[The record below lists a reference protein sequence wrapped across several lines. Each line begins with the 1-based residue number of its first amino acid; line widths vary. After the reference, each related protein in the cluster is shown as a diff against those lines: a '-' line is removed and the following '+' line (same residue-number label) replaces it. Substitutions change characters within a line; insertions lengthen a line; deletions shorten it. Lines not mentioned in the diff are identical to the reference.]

1 MDYSEWDAY
10 PAETNLDTPHQSSE
24 SALIGSSTLKFGR
37 NTIIGLVLI
46 VLSLLLNFGY
56 IIFPLTIDST
66 NIDNLTFTI
75 TIMQRMTFVGLFF
88 QLIGVI
94 LILSDVNKLV
104 EDINH
109 NRKQQN
115 YNLALLAQKINKK

>member
-10 PAETNLDTPHQSSE
+10 SAETNSDTPHQSSE

-94 LILSDVNKLV
+94 LILTDVNKLM

>member
-10 PAETNLDTPHQSSE
+10 SAETNSDIPHQSSE
-24 SALIGSSTLKFGR
+24 STLIGSSTLKFGR
-37 NTIIGLVLI
+37 NSVRGLVLI

-56 IIFPLTIDST
+56 IIFPQTIDLT
-66 NIDNLTFTI
+66 NIDNLKFTI
-75 TIMQRMTFVGLFF
+75 TAIQRMTFAGLFF

-94 LILSDVNKLV
+94 LILTDVIKLV

>member
-1 MDYSEWDAY
+1 
-10 PAETNLDTPHQSSE
+10 
-24 SALIGSSTLKFGR
+24 
-37 NTIIGLVLI
+37 
-46 VLSLLLNFGY
+46 
-56 IIFPLTIDST
+56 
-66 NIDNLTFTI
+66 
-75 TIMQRMTFVGLFF
+75 MQRMTFVGLFF

-109 NRKQQN
+109 YRKQQN

>member
-10 PAETNLDTPHQSSE
+10 SAETNPDTPHQSSE

-37 NTIIGLVLI
+37 NTFRGLVLI

-66 NIDNLTFTI
+66 NIDNLKFTI

-94 LILSDVNKLV
+94 LILTDVNKLV